1 MRWRR
6 NRTTQADP
14 LAQLELTV
22 RQAHLQLEL
31 MVLTVKQLEAEKER
45 LVLTLDV
52 RLLERQVHPQLA
64 DPWTEPPAQEP
75 TQPPWTDPPE
85 QEPRPTPYEE
95 ISRLIGLDQP
105 QSLSPA
111 SES

>member
-6 NRTTQADP
+6 KTTQANP

-22 RQAHLQLEL
+22 RTAELQLEL
-31 MVLTVKQLEAEKER
+31 ALLAVQQLQAEKER

-52 RLLERQVHPQLA
+52 HLLERQVHPQLTQPGWTEPPPA
-64 DPWTEPPAQEP
+64 PPEPDPWTEPPPQEP
-75 TQPPWTDPPE
+75 TAFE
-85 QEPRPTPYEE
+85 Q
-95 ISRLIGLDQP
+95 ISQLIGLDP
-105 QSLSPA
+105 RPSSFLP